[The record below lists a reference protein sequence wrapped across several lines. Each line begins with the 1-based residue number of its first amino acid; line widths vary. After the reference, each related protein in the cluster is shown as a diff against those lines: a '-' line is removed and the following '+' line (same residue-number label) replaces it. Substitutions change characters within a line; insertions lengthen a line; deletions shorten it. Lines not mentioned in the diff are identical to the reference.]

1 MNRGKDDAVGF
12 SLGQGAPDNE
22 RSKKHKHMTLEDRAE
37 IQECL
42 QKGLAFKAISIIIE
56 A

>member
-1 MNRGKDDAVGF
+1 MEK
-12 SLGQGAPDNE
+12 NE
-22 RSKKHKHMTLEDRAE
+22 KKNKHMTLEDRVE